1 MPLDQY
7 YLETL
12 GQQGLTLAAK
22 KKRKSKKKIK
32 TILNPPFVIQ
42 NQNKLF
48 VVGYS
53 LVVRFKI
60 NFQVNGHVTTGLCH
74 KDIAVFFFFAEG
86 WKNIERKQN

>member
-1 MPLDQY
+1 MLLDQY

-22 KKRKSKKKIK
+22 KKRNSKKKIK

-42 NQNKLF
+42 N
-48 VVGYS
+48 

-60 NFQVNGHVTTGLCH
+60 PF
-74 KDIAVFFFFAEG
+74 
-86 WKNIERKQN
+86 